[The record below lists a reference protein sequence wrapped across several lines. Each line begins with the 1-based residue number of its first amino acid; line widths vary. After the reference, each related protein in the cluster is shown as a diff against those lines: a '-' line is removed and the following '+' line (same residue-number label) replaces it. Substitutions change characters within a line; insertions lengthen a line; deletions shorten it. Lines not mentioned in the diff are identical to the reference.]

1 LFFVSFPEVLCG
13 LFVIFCLRLSTDKY
27 LVCVLLFAAST
38 AAVSICG
45 SVGRVAEIPTGEEGD
60 KTWCVLSRRRSCS
73 LELCT
78 AGSKT
83 IKIKKILKT

>member
-1 LFFVSFPEVLCG
+1 
-13 LFVIFCLRLSTDKY
+13 
-27 LVCVLLFAAST
+27 VCVLLCAAST
-38 AAVSICG
+38 AAISICG
-45 SVGRVAEIPTGEEGD
+45 GVRGAAEIPTGGEGD

-73 LELCT
+73 LELCA